1 MTVQQKMLKVK
12 LVRSVYGRKPGHA
25 SCVKGLGLRKIRDA
39 VEVLDT
45 PCNRGMINK
54 VAYLLEIEQ

>member
-1 MTVQQKMLKVK
+1 MSDKKIRVTLVK
-12 LVRSVYGRKPGHA
+12 RKFGRKPGHRE
-25 SCVKGLGLRKIRDA
+25 CLEGIGLRKIRQT

-54 VAYLLEIEQ
+54 VSYLVKVEE